1 MKFYISKIYIW
12 FDKDVKPRIMDF
24 DNNKVNVIT
33 GSSSTGK
40 SNIYSIIDYCLLSWH
55 PNIVYPVINENAK
68 WYGLEFF
75 LNGEQYAIARKKP
88 TVEVIPPDLF
98 LQTGEAFPEGFYPS
112 SPNIHIN
119 DARKILD
126 KAFGYKEHDKLLFRS
141 SFVFNALTESIITSP
156 YDFLNFKFYDIEAFS
171 DTSKRQAFIES
182 ALTPNV
188 EEYAKVS
195 SEIDDLNKKKQKYD
209 NHRKSLEKI
218 NDEFNRLLNE
228 LVGLCIQ
235 SNLLPESIQETS
247 EEAQI
252 QALEKLLE
260 ENTLSKEE
268 QGKIDKEL
276 RELQNVHSRISIQL
290 TNIKMAQAEQSAY
303 IQSLEQ
309 VEDSLKP
316 VRILRE
322 RLNEQ
327 GINMWTSHVVN
338 SLNNSLSKITAGKE
352 KIEHIPIVSETIIEK
367 LKCQLEQIE
376 EKISLVTK
384 QKGSLYQQ
392 VDKFK
397 VIGILEAKIGDL
409 KQEWNNK
416 VKKASKDVEIF
427 SEDYSYKLS
436 VLEQKK
442 AALEQQRLNTIPE
455 FNKCI
460 QHIFDG
466 FHYMEHY
473 ENCYTKFDL
482 KQERLM
488 LNDGK
493 SILNYDVIGSQS
505 NYMFLHL
512 CFFLGLHRYFFENIK
527 LRHIGQ
533 FLFIDQPS
541 IPYYAGSDNVKTTDK
556 EKLLDAFKSINDFMK
571 YVIEERNQQFQV
583 ILVEH
588 APESYWTGENH
599 LNYFVTK
606 EQFTAGNALIPQY
619 VLNKTTGYEN

>member
-1 MKFYISKIYIW
+1 M
-12 FDKDVKPRIMDF
+12 
-24 DNNKVNVIT
+24 
-33 GSSSTGK
+33 
-40 SNIYSIIDYCLLSWH
+40 
-55 PNIVYPVINENAK
+55 
-68 WYGLEFF
+68 
-75 LNGEQYAIARKKP
+75 
-88 TVEVIPPDLF
+88 
-98 LQTGEAFPEGFYPS
+98 
-112 SPNIHIN
+112 
-119 DARKILD
+119 
-126 KAFGYKEHDKLLFRS
+126 
-141 SFVFNALTESIITSP
+141 TESIITSP

-290 TNIKMAQAEQSAY
+290 TNIKMAQVEQSAY

-327 GINMWTSHVVN
+327 GVNMWTSHVVN
-338 SLNNSLSKITAGKE
+338 SLNNSLSKITVGKE
-352 KIEHIPIVSETIIEK
+352 KIEHLPIVSEATIEK

-376 EKISLVTK
+376 EKISLITK

-392 VDKFK
+392 VDRFK
-397 VIGILEAKIGDL
+397 TIGILEAKIGDL
-409 KQEWNNK
+409 KKEWNNK
-416 VKKASKDVEIF
+416 VKKDSKDVEIF
-427 SEDYSYKLS
+427 SEDHSYRLT

-455 FNKCI
+455 LNKCI

-527 LRHIGQ
+527 VRHIGQ

-571 YVIEERNQQFQV
+571 DVIEERKQQFQI

-599 LNYFVTK
+599 LDYFVTK
-606 EQFTAGNALIPQY
+606 ELFTAGNALIPQY
-619 VLNKTTGYEN
+619 ILNKTTGYEN

>member
-12 FDKDVKPRIMDF
+12 FDKDVKPRIMEF

-55 PNIVYPVINENAK
+55 PNIVYPVINENAQ
-68 WYGLEFF
+68 WYGLEFC
-75 LNGEQYAIARKKP
+75 LNEEIYAIARKKP
-88 TVEVIPPDLF
+88 TVDVIPPDLF
-98 LQTGEAFPEGFYPS
+98 LLSGESFSKGFYPS
-112 SPNIHIN
+112 SSNIHIN

-126 KAFGYKEHDKLLFRS
+126 KAFGYIDHDKLLFRS
-141 SFVFNALTESIITSP
+141 SFIFNALTESIITSP
-156 YDFLNFKFYDIEAFS
+156 YDFLNFKFYNIKAFS
-171 DTSKRQAFIES
+171 DESKRQAFIES
-182 ALTPNV
+182 VLTPDI

-195 SEIDDLNKKKQKYD
+195 SEIEGLYKKQQKYD
-209 NHRKSLEKI
+209 RYKRSLDKS
-218 NDEFNRLLNE
+218 NDEFYRQLKE
-228 LVGLCIQ
+228 LIGLCIQ
-235 SNLLPESIQETS
+235 SKLLSESMQDIS
-247 EEAQI
+247 EEEQI
-252 QALEKLLE
+252 QTLEKLLN
-260 ENTLSKEE
+260 ENTLPKEE
-268 QGKIDKEL
+268 QGKIDKAL
-276 RELQNVHSRISIQL
+276 GELQNVHSRLTIQL
-290 TNIKMAQAEQSAY
+290 ANIKRAQTEQSAY
-303 IQSLEQ
+303 IQSLIQ

-322 RLNEQ
+322 RLNEHSV
-327 GINMWTSHVVN
+327 NMWTYHVVN
-338 SLNNSLSKITAGKE
+338 SLTNSLSKITNDKE
-352 KIEHIPIVSETIIEK
+352 KIENLPIVSETTIEN

-376 EKISLVTK
+376 ERISLVTK

-397 VIGILEAKIGDL
+397 AIGILEAKIGDL
-409 KQEWNNK
+409 KKEWNNK

-427 SEDYSYKLS
+427 SEEDVYRLS

-442 AALEQQRLNTIPE
+442 DALMQQRLNTIPE
-455 FNKCI
+455 LNKCI

-473 ENCYTKFDL
+473 ENCYTKYDL
-482 KQERLM
+482 NQERLM

-512 CFFLGLHRYFFENIK
+512 SFFLGLHRYFFENIK
-527 LRHIGQ
+527 VRHIGQ

-571 YVIEERNQQFQV
+571 YVIEEKKEQFQI

-588 APESYWTGENH
+588 APEFYWTGENY
-599 LNYFVTK
+599 LDYFVTK
-606 EQFTAGNALIPQY
+606 EQFTDGNALIPQY

>member
-1 MKFYISKIYIW
+1 M
-12 FDKDVKPRIMDF
+12 
-24 DNNKVNVIT
+24 
-33 GSSSTGK
+33 
-40 SNIYSIIDYCLLSWH
+40 
-55 PNIVYPVINENAK
+55 
-68 WYGLEFF
+68 
-75 LNGEQYAIARKKP
+75 
-88 TVEVIPPDLF
+88 
-98 LQTGEAFPEGFYPS
+98 
-112 SPNIHIN
+112 
-119 DARKILD
+119 
-126 KAFGYKEHDKLLFRS
+126 
-141 SFVFNALTESIITSP
+141 
-156 YDFLNFKFYDIEAFS
+156 
-171 DTSKRQAFIES
+171 
-182 ALTPNV
+182 
-188 EEYAKVS
+188 
-195 SEIDDLNKKKQKYD
+195 
-209 NHRKSLEKI
+209 
-218 NDEFNRLLNE
+218 
-228 LVGLCIQ
+228 
-235 SNLLPESIQETS
+235 
-247 EEAQI
+247 
-252 QALEKLLE
+252 
-260 ENTLSKEE
+260 
-268 QGKIDKEL
+268 
-276 RELQNVHSRISIQL
+276 
-290 TNIKMAQAEQSAY
+290 
-303 IQSLEQ
+303 
-309 VEDSLKP
+309 
-316 VRILRE
+316 
-322 RLNEQ
+322 
-327 GINMWTSHVVN
+327 
-338 SLNNSLSKITAGKE
+338 
-352 KIEHIPIVSETIIEK
+352 
-367 LKCQLEQIE
+367 
-376 EKISLVTK
+376 
-384 QKGSLYQQ
+384 
-392 VDKFK
+392 
-397 VIGILEAKIGDL
+397 EAKIGDL

-416 VKKASKDVEIF
+416 VKKASKDVELF
-427 SEDYSYKLS
+427 SADYSYKLS

-442 AALEQQRLNTIPE
+442 VALEQQRLNTIPE